1 VRFDLR
7 LINLTE
13 DVQVL
18 PIILLMRIEP
28 VEGERAV
35 LVERERVVEL
45 L

>member
-13 DVQVL
+13 DVQIL
-18 PIILLMRIEP
+18 PIILFMRIEP
-28 VEGERAV
+28 VEGERAI
-35 LVERERVVEL
+35 LVERQWVVKL

>member
-13 DVQVL
+13 DVQIL
-18 PIILLMRIEP
+18 PIVLLMSIEP
-28 VEGERAV
+28 VEGERAI

>member
-13 DVQVL
+13 DVQIL

>member
-1 VRFDLR
+1 MRFDLR

-13 DVQVL
+13 DIQIL
-18 PIILLMRIEP
+18 PIILFMRIEP

>member
-1 VRFDLR
+1 MRFDLR
-7 LINLTE
+7 LIDLTE
-13 DVQVL
+13 DVQIL

-28 VEGERAV
+28 VEGERAI